1 MTYLEIVN
9 NVLKRL
15 REREVSTV
23 NENAYSGMI
32 GILVNDAKTEVENTW
47 KWSALRTT
55 MTITTSANNF
65 SYTLTGT
72 QNNFDTL
79 NVLNDTDDWFLE
91 YKPAQEMDK
100 LFLGTPTTETGS
112 PQYYSFNGVNSSG
125 DTQIDLYPIPDGVYT
140 IRYNMVKRSA
150 DLSADTDTVS
160 VPAMPIIML
169 AYAKAVEER
178 GEDAG
183 IASSSAY
190 AVAQK
195 HLSDYISLDGAKHP
209 EELEW
214 YTV

>member
-23 NENAYSGMI
+23 NENAYSTLI
-32 GILVNDAKTEVENTW
+32 GILVNDAKNEVENAW

-55 MTITTSANNF
+55 MTITTSADNF
-65 SYTLTGT
+65 AYTLTGT
-72 QNNFDTL
+72 GNTLDTL
-79 NVLNDTDDWFLE
+79 DVLNDTEDFFLE
-91 YKPAQEMDK
+91 YKTAHEMNK
-100 LFLGTPTTETGS
+100 LFLGSPQTEAGS
-112 PQYYSFNGVNSSG
+112 PRYYSFNGVNASG
-125 DTQIDLYPIPDGVYT
+125 DTIIDLYPIPDGAYT
-140 IRYNMVKRSA
+140 IRYNMVKRTS
-150 DLSADTDTVS
+150 DWDSDTDVNFL
-160 VPAMPIIML
+160 PDHPIIML

-183 IASSSAY
+183 IGASSAY
-190 AVAQK
+190 ATAQK